1 MENAINH
8 DEINQINSKILDNI
22 KKKELEEKNEKTQ
35 FCYSIDWLTFNIK
48 LKDINNPFIR
58 DEGIYAEEREQGT
71 NIFKRIK
78 DFYNTRD
85 ELIFTI
91 VFQPHS
97 KIIKQD
103 FGQLQIANKWL
114 YVGNLSKLVY
124 KIFFQSNFELVNIS
138 RIDLCTDFFNFVD
151 SYKPVEFIND
161 VAIGIVRKINPSSI
175 NFWGKTNGFIND
187 VNNEN
192 DEEVYKHGVKFHAM
206 NIGDR
211 ESTFNFKLYNK
222 TKELEEK
229 HEKGYIKTKWFKKL
243 QGYEELIK
251 MKEKP
256 TIWRLEVSIKDW
268 NKIKIDGKKVIEVN
282 SEVFAILDYYPYFM
296 QFFISKKF
304 VWKNNFGKF
313 IDFIDKPRKDLS
325 AKYLCT
331 NIPNNEEV
339 NTTNKQ
345 KKQILKSLVSIIEQS
360 VTFEQANEYLL
371 RIEELIQEEDYF
383 TIFKSIGLNY
393 NTIQSYIAYKFNDEL
408 KTN

>member
-1 MENAINH
+1 MENVINH
-8 DEINQINSKILDNI
+8 EEINQINSKILDNI
-22 KKKELEEKNEKTQ
+22 KKRELEEKNEKTQ
-35 FCYSIDWLTFNIK
+35 FVYSIDWLTFNIK

-58 DEGIYAEEREQGT
+58 DEAIYAEEREQGT
-71 NIFKRIK
+71 NIFKRVK

-151 SYKPVEFIND
+151 SYRPLSFIQD
-161 VAIGIVRKINPSSI
+161 VAKGNVIKVNPSSI
-175 NFWGKTNGFIND
+175 NFWGKTGDYTID
-187 VNNEN
+187 
-192 DEEVYKHGVKFHAM
+192 YHAM

-229 HEKGYIKTKWFKKL
+229 HEKGYIKTKWYKKMI
-243 QGYEELIK
+243 GYEELIK

-282 SEVFAILDYYPYFM
+282 SEVFAILDYHPYFM

-304 VWKNNFGKF
+304 VWKNDFGKF
-313 IDFIDKPRKDLS
+313 INFIDNPRKDLS
-325 AKYLCT
+325 SKYLCT

-371 RIEELIQEEDYF
+371 RVEELIQEEDYF

-393 NTIQSYIAYKFNDEL
+393 NTLQSYIAYKFNDEL

>member
-1 MENAINH
+1 MENIINH
-8 DEINQINSKILDNI
+8 EEINQVNSKILDNI
-22 KKKELEEKNEKTQ
+22 NKKELEEKKEKTQ
-35 FCYSIDWLTFNIK
+35 FVYSIDWLTFNIK
-48 LKDINNPFIR
+48 LRDINNPFIS

-71 NIFKRIK
+71 NIFKRVR
-78 DFYNTRD
+78 DYYNTRD
-85 ELIFTI
+85 ELVFTI

-97 KIIKQD
+97 KIIKND

-124 KIFFQSNFELVNIS
+124 KIFFQANFELVNIS

-151 SYKPVEFIND
+151 TYKPLSFIQD
-161 VAIGIVRKINPSSI
+161 VAKGNVIKVNPSSV
-175 NFWGKTNGFIND
+175 NFWGKTGDYSID
-187 VNNEN
+187 
-192 DEEVYKHGVKFHAM
+192 YHAM

-229 HEKGYIKTKWFKKL
+229 HEKGYIKTKWYKKL
-243 QGYEELIK
+243 KGYEELIK

-268 NKIKIDGKKVIEVN
+268 NKIKIDGKKVIEIN
-282 SEVFAILDYYPYFM
+282 NDIFDILNYHPYFM

-304 VWKNNFGKF
+304 VWKNDFGKF
-313 IDFIDKPRKDLS
+313 IDFIDNPRKDLS
-325 AKYLCT
+325 SKYLCT
-331 NIPNNEEV
+331 NIPNNEEI

-360 VTFEQANEYLL
+360 ITFANASEYLE
-371 RIEELIQEEDYF
+371 RIGELIQEEDYY
-383 TIFKSIGLNY
+383 TIFKSLGYNY
-393 NTIQSYIAYKFNDEL
+393 DVISSYIAYKFNDTL

>member
-8 DEINQINSKILDNI
+8 EAINQINSKILDNI

-35 FCYSIDWLTFNIK
+35 FVYSIDWLTFNIK

-71 NIFKRIK
+71 NIFKRVK

-151 SYKPVEFIND
+151 TYKPLSFIQD
-161 VAIGIVRKINPSSI
+161 VAKGNVIKVNPSSV
-175 NFWGKTNGFIND
+175 NFWGKTGDYTID
-187 VNNEN
+187 
-192 DEEVYKHGVKFHAM
+192 YHAM

-229 HEKGYIKTKWFKKL
+229 HEKGYIKTKWYKKL
-243 QGYEELIK
+243 KGYEELIK

-268 NKIKIDGKKVIEVN
+268 NKIKIDGKKVIEIN
-282 SEVFAILDYYPYFM
+282 NDVFDILNFYPYFM

-304 VWKNNFGKF
+304 VWKNDFGKF
-313 IDFIDKPRKDLS
+313 IDFIDNPRKDLS
-325 AKYLCT
+325 SKYLCT
-331 NIPNNEEV
+331 NIPNNEEI

-360 VTFEQANEYLL
+360 ITFENASEYLE
-371 RIEELIQEEDYF
+371 RIGELIQEEDYY
-383 TIFKSIGLNY
+383 TIFKSLGYNY
-393 NTIQSYIAYKFNDEL
+393 DTISSYIAYKFNDTL

>member
-8 DEINQINSKILDNI
+8 EAINQINSKILDNI

-35 FCYSIDWLTFNIK
+35 FVYSIDWLTFNIK

-71 NIFKRIK
+71 NIFKRVK

-97 KIIKQD
+97 KIIKQN

-151 SYKPVEFIND
+151 TYRPLSFIQN
-161 VAIGIVRKINPSSI
+161 VAKGNVIKVNPSSI
-175 NFWGKTNGFIND
+175 NFWGKTGDYTID
-187 VNNEN
+187 
-192 DEEVYKHGVKFHAM
+192 YHAM

-229 HEKGYIKTKWFKKL
+229 HEKGYIKTKWYKKL
-243 QGYEELIK
+243 KGYEELIK

-268 NKIKIDGKKVIEVN
+268 NKIKIDGKKVIEIN
-282 SEVFAILDYYPYFM
+282 NDVFDLLNNYPYFM

-304 VWKNNFGKF
+304 VFKNDYGKF
-313 IDFIDKPRKDLS
+313 IDFIDNPRKDLS

-331 NIPNNEEV
+331 NIPNNEEI

-360 VTFEQANEYLL
+360 ITFENASEYLE
-371 RIEELIQEEDYF
+371 RIGELIQEAEYY
-383 TIFKSIGLNY
+383 TIFKSLGYNY
-393 NTIQSYIAYKFNDEL
+393 DIISSYIAYKFNDAI

>member
-1 MENAINH
+1 MKNAINH
-8 DEINQINSKILDNI
+8 EAINQINSKILDNI

-35 FCYSIDWLTFNIK
+35 FVYSIDWLTFNIK

-71 NIFKRIK
+71 NIFKRVK

-151 SYKPVEFIND
+151 TYKPLSFIQD
-161 VAIGIVRKINPSSI
+161 VAKGNVIKVNPSSV
-175 NFWGKTNGFIND
+175 NFWGKTGDYTID
-187 VNNEN
+187 
-192 DEEVYKHGVKFHAM
+192 YHAM

-229 HEKGYIKTKWFKKL
+229 HEKGYIKTKWHKKL
-243 QGYEELIK
+243 KGYEELIK

-268 NKIKIDGKKVIEVN
+268 NKIKIDGKKVIEIN
-282 SEVFAILDYYPYFM
+282 NDVFDLLNNYPYFM

-304 VWKNNFGKF
+304 VFKNDYGKF
-313 IDFIDKPRKDLS
+313 IDFIDNPRKDLS

-331 NIPNNEEV
+331 NIPNNEEI

-360 VTFEQANEYLL
+360 ITFENASEYLE
-371 RIEELIQEEDYF
+371 RIGELIQEEDYY
-383 TIFKSIGLNY
+383 TIFKSLGYNY
-393 NTIQSYIAYKFNDEL
+393 DIISSYIAYKFNDAL

>member
-1 MENAINH
+1 MENVINH
-8 DEINQINSKILDNI
+8 EVINQVNSKILDNI
-22 KKKELEEKNEKTQ
+22 NKKELEEKNEKTQ
-35 FCYSIDWLTFNIK
+35 FVYSIDWLCFNIK

-58 DEGIYAEEREQGT
+58 DEGIYAEERERGT
-71 NIFKRIK
+71 NIFKRVK
-78 DFYNTRD
+78 DYYNTRD
-85 ELIFTI
+85 ELVFTI

-151 SYKPVEFIND
+151 SYKPLAFIQD
-161 VAIGIVRKINPSSI
+161 VAKGNILKVNPSTI
-175 NFWGKTNGFIND
+175 NFWGKTGDYTID
-187 VNNEN
+187 
-192 DEEVYKHGVKFHAM
+192 YHAM

-222 TKELEEK
+222 TKEMEEK
-229 HEKGYIKTKWFKKL
+229 HEKGYIKTKWYKKL
-243 QGYEELIK
+243 KGYEELIK

-268 NKIKIDGKKVIEVN
+268 NKIKIDGKKVIEIN
-282 SEVFAILDYYPYFM
+282 NDVFDLLNYHPYFM

-304 VWKNNFGKF
+304 VWKNEFGKF
-313 IDFIDKPRKDLS
+313 LDFIDNPRKDLS
-325 AKYLCT
+325 SKYLCT
-331 NIPNNEEV
+331 NIPNNEEI

-360 VTFEQANEYLL
+360 ITFENASEYLE
-371 RIEELIQEEDYF
+371 RIGELIQEEDYY
-383 TIFKSIGLNY
+383 TIFKSLGYNY
-393 NTIQSYIAYKFNDEL
+393 DIISSYIAYKFNDTL

>member
-8 DEINQINSKILDNI
+8 EAINQINSKILDNI
-22 KKKELEEKNEKTQ
+22 KKKEQEEKNEKTQ

-71 NIFKRIK
+71 NIFKRVK

-151 SYKPVEFIND
+151 SYKPLSFIQD
-161 VAIGIVRKINPSSI
+161 VASGYVSKVNPSSI
-175 NFWGKTNGFIND
+175 NFWGKTGKLA
-187 VNNEN
+187 NEIEE
-192 DEEVYKHGVKFHAM
+192 DEERGIIYHAM

-222 TKELEEK
+222 TKELKEK
-229 HEKGYIKTKWFKKL
+229 HEKGYIKTKWYKKL

-251 MKEKP
+251 MNEKP

-268 NKIKIDGKKVIEVN
+268 NKIKIDGKKVIEIN
-282 SEVFAILDYYPYFM
+282 NDIFDILNYHPYFM

-304 VWKNNFGKF
+304 VWKNDFGKF
-313 IDFIDKPRKDLS
+313 IDFIDNPRKDLS
-325 AKYLCT
+325 SKYLCT
-331 NIPNNEEV
+331 NIPNNEEI

-360 VTFEQANEYLL
+360 ITYENASEYLE
-371 RIEELIQEEDYF
+371 RIGELIQEEDYY
-383 TIFKSIGLNY
+383 TIFNSLGYNY
-393 NTIQSYIAYKFNDEL
+393 DTISSYIAYKFNDTL

>member
-1 MENAINH
+1 MENVINH
-8 DEINQINSKILDNI
+8 EEINQVNSKILDNI
-22 KKKELEEKNEKTQ
+22 NKKEQEEKNEKTQ
-35 FCYSIDWLTFNIK
+35 FVYSIDWLTFNIK

-71 NIFKRIK
+71 NIFKRVK

-138 RIDLCTDFFNFVD
+138 RIDLCTDFFNFANNL
-151 SYKPVEFIND
+151 SPLTFIQN
-161 VAIGIVRKINPSSI
+161 VAKGYSTKLNPSSI
-175 NFWGKTNGFIND
+175 NFWGKTGDYLI
-187 VNNEN
+187 E
-192 DEEVYKHGVKFHAM
+192 YHAM

-229 HEKGYIKTKWFKKL
+229 HEKGYIKTKWYKKL
-243 QGYEELIK
+243 KGYEELIK

-268 NKIKIDGKKVIEVN
+268 NKIKIDGKKVIEIN
-282 SEVFAILDYYPYFM
+282 NDVFDLLNYHPYFM

-304 VWKNNFGKF
+304 IWKNDFGKF
-313 IDFIDKPRKDLS
+313 IDFIDNPRKDLS
-325 AKYLCT
+325 SKYLCT
-331 NIPNNEEV
+331 NIPNNEEI

-360 VTFEQANEYLL
+360 ITFENASEYLE
-371 RIEELIQEEDYF
+371 RIGELIQEEDYY
-383 TIFKSIGLNY
+383 TIFKSLGYNY
-393 NTIQSYIAYKFNDEL
+393 DIISSYIAYKFNDEL

>member
-8 DEINQINSKILDNI
+8 EAINQINSKILDNI

-35 FCYSIDWLTFNIK
+35 FVYSIDWLTFNIK

-71 NIFKRIK
+71 NIFKRVK

-151 SYKPVEFIND
+151 TYKPLAFIQD
-161 VAIGIVRKINPSSI
+161 VAKGNVIKVNPSSI
-175 NFWGKTNGFIND
+175 NFWGKTGDYTID
-187 VNNEN
+187 
-192 DEEVYKHGVKFHAM
+192 YHAM

-229 HEKGYIKTKWFKKL
+229 HEKGYIKTKWYKKL
-243 QGYEELIK
+243 KGYEELIK

-268 NKIKIDGKKVIEVN
+268 NKIKIDGKKVIEIN
-282 SEVFAILDYYPYFM
+282 NDIFDLLNNYPYFM

-304 VWKNNFGKF
+304 VFKNDYGKF
-313 IDFIDKPRKDLS
+313 IDFIDNPRKDLS

-331 NIPNNEEV
+331 NIPNNEEI

-360 VTFEQANEYLL
+360 ITFENASEYLE
-371 RIEELIQEEDYF
+371 RIGELIQEEDYY
-383 TIFKSIGLNY
+383 TIFKSLGYNY
-393 NTIQSYIAYKFNDEL
+393 DIISSYIAYKFNDAI

>member
-8 DEINQINSKILDNI
+8 EAINQVNSKILDNI

-71 NIFKRIK
+71 NIFKRVK

-114 YVGNLSKLVY
+114 YVGNLSKFVY

-151 SYKPVEFIND
+151 SYKPLSFIQD
-161 VAIGIVRKINPSSI
+161 VAKGYVVKLNPSSI
-175 NFWGKTNGFIND
+175 NFWGKTGDYTID
-187 VNNEN
+187 
-192 DEEVYKHGVKFHAM
+192 YHAM

-268 NKIKIDGKKVIEVN
+268 NKIKIDGKKVIEIN
-282 SEVFAILDYYPYFM
+282 NDIFDILNYHPYFM

-304 VWKNNFGKF
+304 VWRNDFGKF
-313 IDFIDKPRKDLS
+313 INFIDNPRKDLS
-325 AKYLCT
+325 SKYLCT
-331 NIPNNEEV
+331 NIPNNEEI

-360 VTFEQANEYLL
+360 ITFENASEYLEK
-371 RIEELIQEEDYF
+371 IGELIQEEDYY
-383 TIFKSIGLNY
+383 TIFKSLGYNY
-393 NTIQSYIAYKFNDEL
+393 DTISSYIAYKFNDTL
-408 KTN
+408 KTK

>member
-8 DEINQINSKILDNI
+8 EAINQINSKILDNI

-58 DEGIYAEEREQGT
+58 DEKIYAEEREQGT
-71 NIFKRIK
+71 NIFKRVK

-151 SYKPVEFIND
+151 NYKPLSFIQD
-161 VAIGIVRKINPSSI
+161 VAKGNVVKVNPSSI
-175 NFWGKTNGFIND
+175 NFWGKTGDYSID
-187 VNNEN
+187 
-192 DEEVYKHGVKFHAM
+192 YHAM

-229 HEKGYIKTKWFKKL
+229 HEKGYIKTKWYKKL
-243 QGYEELIK
+243 KGYEELIK
-251 MKEKP
+251 MKEEP

-268 NKIKIDGKKVIEVN
+268 NKIKIDGKKVIEIN
-282 SEVFAILDYYPYFM
+282 NDIFDLLNNYPYFM

-304 VWKNNFGKF
+304 VFKNDFGKF
-313 IDFIDKPRKDLS
+313 IDFIDNPRKDLS
-325 AKYLCT
+325 SKYLCT
-331 NIPNNEEV
+331 NIPNYEEI

-360 VTFEQANEYLL
+360 ITFANASEYLE
-371 RIEELIQEEDYF
+371 RIGELIQEEDYY
-383 TIFKSIGLNY
+383 TIFKSSGYNY
-393 NTIQSYIAYKFNDEL
+393 DTISSYIAYKFNDEL

>member
-8 DEINQINSKILDNI
+8 EAINQINSKILDNI

-35 FCYSIDWLTFNIK
+35 FVYSIDWLTFNIK

-71 NIFKRIK
+71 NIFKRVK

-151 SYKPVEFIND
+151 TYKPLSFIQD
-161 VAIGIVRKINPSSI
+161 VAKGNVIKVNPSSI
-175 NFWGKTNGFIND
+175 NFWGKTGDYTID
-187 VNNEN
+187 
-192 DEEVYKHGVKFHAM
+192 YHAM

-222 TKELEEK
+222 TKELDEK
-229 HEKGYIKTKWFKKL
+229 HEKGYIKTKWYKKL
-243 QGYEELIK
+243 KGYEELIK

-268 NKIKIDGKKVIEVN
+268 NKIKIDGKKVIEIN
-282 SEVFAILDYYPYFM
+282 NDIFDLLNNYPYFM

-304 VWKNNFGKF
+304 VWRNRFYF
-313 IDFIDKPRKDLS
+313 IDFIDNPRKDLS

-331 NIPNNEEV
+331 NIPNNEEI

-360 VTFEQANEYLL
+360 ITFENASEYLE
-371 RIEELIQEEDYF
+371 RIGELIQEEDYY
-383 TIFKSIGLNY
+383 TIFKSLGYSYDI
-393 NTIQSYIAYKFNDEL
+393 ISSYIAYKFNDTL

>member
-1 MENAINH
+1 MDEIINHEAIN
-8 DEINQINSKILDNI
+8 QVNSTILDNI
-22 KKKELEEKNEKTQ
+22 KKRELEEKNEKTQ
-35 FCYSIDWLTFNIK
+35 FVYSIDWLTFNIK
-48 LKDINNPFIR
+48 LKDINNPFIQ
-58 DEGIYAEEREQGT
+58 DKGIYSIEREQGT

-97 KIIKQD
+97 KIIKAD

-151 SYKPVEFIND
+151 TYKPLAFIQD
-161 VAIGIVRKINPSSI
+161 VARGNVLKVNPSKV
-175 NFWGKTNGFIND
+175 NFWGKTGDYTID
-187 VNNEN
+187 
-192 DEEVYKHGVKFHAM
+192 YHAM

-229 HEKGYIKTKWFKKL
+229 HEKGYIKTKWYKKL

-251 MKEKP
+251 MKETP

-268 NKIKIDGKKVIEVN
+268 NKIKIDGKKVIEIN
-282 SEVFAILDYYPYFM
+282 NDIFDILNYHPYFM

-304 VWKNNFGKF
+304 VWKNDYGKF
-313 IDFIDKPRKDLS
+313 IDFIDNPRKDLS
-325 AKYLCT
+325 SKYLCT
-331 NIPNNEEV
+331 NIPNNEEI
-339 NTTNKQ
+339 NTTKKQ

-360 VTFEQANEYLL
+360 ITFETANEYLEK
-371 RIEELIQEEDYF
+371 IGELIQEEDYYA
-383 TIFKSIGLNY
+383 IFKEIGYNY
-393 NTIQSYIAYKFNDEL
+393 DTISSYIAYKFNETL
-408 KTN
+408 KTNF

>member
-1 MENAINH
+1 MKNVINHEAIN
-8 DEINQINSKILDNI
+8 EINSKILDNI
-22 KKKELEEKNEKTQ
+22 KKRELEEKNEKTK

-71 NIFKRIK
+71 NIFKRVK

-151 SYKPVEFIND
+151 TYKPLSFIQD
-161 VAIGIVRKINPSSI
+161 VAKGNVIKVNPSSV
-175 NFWGKTNGFIND
+175 NFWGKTGDYTID
-187 VNNEN
+187 
-192 DEEVYKHGVKFHAM
+192 YHAM

-229 HEKGYIKTKWFKKL
+229 HEKGYIKTKWYKKT
-243 QGYEELIK
+243 K
-251 MKEKP
+251 
-256 TIWRLEVSIKDW
+256 
-268 NKIKIDGKKVIEVN
+268 
-282 SEVFAILDYYPYFM
+282 
-296 QFFISKKF
+296 
-304 VWKNNFGKF
+304 
-313 IDFIDKPRKDLS
+313 
-325 AKYLCT
+325 
-331 NIPNNEEV
+331 
-339 NTTNKQ
+339 
-345 KKQILKSLVSIIEQS
+345 
-360 VTFEQANEYLL
+360 
-371 RIEELIQEEDYF
+371 RI
-383 TIFKSIGLNY
+383 
-393 NTIQSYIAYKFNDEL
+393 
-408 KTN
+408 

>member
-8 DEINQINSKILDNI
+8 EAINQINSKILDNI

-35 FCYSIDWLTFNIK
+35 FVYSIDWLTFNIK

-71 NIFKRIK
+71 NIFKRVK

-97 KIIKQD
+97 KIIKAD

-138 RIDLCTDFFNFVD
+138 RIDLCTDFFNFID
-151 SYKPVEFIND
+151 TYKPLSFIQD
-161 VAIGIVRKINPSSI
+161 VAKGNVIKVNPSSV
-175 NFWGKTNGFIND
+175 NFWGKTGDYTID
-187 VNNEN
+187 
-192 DEEVYKHGVKFHAM
+192 FHAM

-229 HEKGYIKTKWFKKL
+229 HEKGYIKTKWYKKL
-243 QGYEELIK
+243 KGYEELIK

-268 NKIKIDGKKVIEVN
+268 NKIKIDGKKVIEIN
-282 SEVFAILDYYPYFM
+282 NDVFDLLNNYPYFM

-304 VWKNNFGKF
+304 VFKNDYGKF
-313 IDFIDKPRKDLS
+313 IDFIDNPRKDLS

-331 NIPNNEEV
+331 NIPNNEEI

-371 RIEELIQEEDYF
+371 RVEELIQEEDYF

-393 NTIQSYIAYKFNDEL
+393 NTLQSYIAYKFNDEL

>member
-1 MENAINH
+1 MENVINHEAIN
-8 DEINQINSKILDNI
+8 QVNSKILDNI
-22 KKKELEEKNEKTQ
+22 KKRELEEKNEKTQ
-35 FCYSIDWLTFNIK
+35 FVYSIDWLTFNIK

-71 NIFKRIK
+71 NIFKRVK

-151 SYKPVEFIND
+151 TYKPLSFIQD
-161 VAIGIVRKINPSSI
+161 VAKGNVIKINPSSV
-175 NFWGKTNGFIND
+175 NFWGKTGDYTID
-187 VNNEN
+187 
-192 DEEVYKHGVKFHAM
+192 YHAM

-229 HEKGYIKTKWFKKL
+229 HEKGYIKTKWLKKL
-243 QGYEELIK
+243 KGYEELIK

-268 NKIKIDGKKVIEVN
+268 NKIKIDGKKVIEIN
-282 SEVFAILDYYPYFM
+282 NDVFNLLNNYPYFM

-304 VWKNNFGKF
+304 VFKNDYGKF
-313 IDFIDKPRKDLS
+313 IDFIDNPRKDLS
-325 AKYLCT
+325 SKYLCT
-331 NIPNNEEV
+331 NIPNNEEI

-360 VTFEQANEYLL
+360 ITFENASEYLEK
-371 RIEELIQEEDYF
+371 IGELIQEEDYY
-383 TIFKSIGLNY
+383 TIFRSLGYNY
-393 NTIQSYIAYKFNDEL
+393 DIISSYIAYKFNDTL

>member
-8 DEINQINSKILDNI
+8 EAINQINSKILDNI

-35 FCYSIDWLTFNIK
+35 FVYSIDWLTFNIK
-48 LKDINNPFIR
+48 LNDINNPFIR

-71 NIFKRIK
+71 NIFKRVK

-114 YVGNLSKLVY
+114 YVGNISKLVY

-151 SYKPVEFIND
+151 TYKPLSFIQD
-161 VAIGIVRKINPSSI
+161 VAKGNVIKVNPSSV
-175 NFWGKTNGFIND
+175 NFWGKTGDYTID
-187 VNNEN
+187 
-192 DEEVYKHGVKFHAM
+192 YHAM

-229 HEKGYIKTKWFKKL
+229 HEKGYIKTKWYKKL
-243 QGYEELIK
+243 KGYEELIK

-268 NKIKIDGKKVIEVN
+268 NKIKIDGKKVIEIN
-282 SEVFAILDYYPYFM
+282 NDVFDLLNNYPYFM

-304 VWKNNFGKF
+304 VFKNDYGKF
-313 IDFIDKPRKDLS
+313 IDFIDNPRKDLS

-331 NIPNNEEV
+331 NIPNNEEI

-360 VTFEQANEYLL
+360 ITFENASEYLE
-371 RIEELIQEEDYF
+371 RIGELIQEEDYY
-383 TIFKSIGLNY
+383 TIFKSLGYNY
-393 NTIQSYIAYKFNDEL
+393 DIISSYIAYKFNDTL

>member
-8 DEINQINSKILDNI
+8 EAINQINSKILDNI

-35 FCYSIDWLTFNIK
+35 FVYSIDWLTFNIK

-71 NIFKRIK
+71 NIFKRVK

-97 KIIKQD
+97 KIIKAD

-151 SYKPVEFIND
+151 TYKPLSFIQD
-161 VAIGIVRKINPSSI
+161 VAKGNVIKVNPSSI
-175 NFWGKTNGFIND
+175 NFWGKTGDYTID
-187 VNNEN
+187 
-192 DEEVYKHGVKFHAM
+192 YHAM

-229 HEKGYIKTKWFKKL
+229 HEKGYIKTKWYKKL
-243 QGYEELIK
+243 KGYEELIK

-268 NKIKIDGKKVIEVN
+268 NKIKIDGKKVIEIN
-282 SEVFAILDYYPYFM
+282 NDVFDLLNNYPYFM

-304 VWKNNFGKF
+304 VFKNDYGKF
-313 IDFIDKPRKDLS
+313 MNFIDNPRKDLS

-331 NIPNNEEV
+331 NIPNNEEI

-360 VTFEQANEYLL
+360 ITFENASEYLE
-371 RIEELIQEEDYF
+371 RIGELIQEEDYY
-383 TIFKSIGLNY
+383 TIFKSLGYNY
-393 NTIQSYIAYKFNDEL
+393 DIISSYIAYKFNDAL

>member
-1 MENAINH
+1 MDEIINH
-8 DEINQINSKILDNI
+8 EAINQINSKILDNI
-22 KKKELEEKNEKTQ
+22 KKRELEEKNEKTQ
-35 FCYSIDWLTFNIK
+35 FVYSIDWLTFNIK
-48 LKDINNPFIR
+48 LKDINNPYIQ
-58 DEGIYAEEREQGT
+58 DNGIYYEEREQGT
-71 NIFKRIK
+71 NIFKRVR
-78 DFYNTRD
+78 DYYNSRD

-97 KIIKQD
+97 KIIKND

-114 YVGNLSKLVY
+114 YVGNLSRLVY

-151 SYKPVEFIND
+151 TYKPLSFIQD
-161 VAIGIVRKINPSSI
+161 VAKGNVIKVNPSSV
-175 NFWGKTNGFIND
+175 NFWGKTGDYSID
-187 VNNEN
+187 
-192 DEEVYKHGVKFHAM
+192 YHAM

-229 HEKGYIKTKWFKKL
+229 HDKGYIKTKWIKKL
-243 QGYEELIK
+243 NGYQELVK
-251 MKEKP
+251 MGEKP

-268 NKIKIDGKKVIEVN
+268 NKIKIDGKKVIEIN
-282 SEVFAILDYYPYFM
+282 NDVFDILNYHPYFM

-304 VWKNNFGKF
+304 VWKNDYGKF
-313 IDFIDKPRKDLS
+313 IDFIDNPRKDLS
-325 AKYLCT
+325 SKYLCT
-331 NIPNNEEV
+331 NIPNNEEI

-360 VTFEQANEYLL
+360 ITFENASEYLE
-371 RIEELIQEEDYF
+371 RIRELIQEEDYYM
-383 TIFKSIGLNY
+383 IFKELGYNY
-393 NTIQSYIAYKFNDEL
+393 DTISSYIAYKFNESL

>member
-8 DEINQINSKILDNI
+8 EAINQINSKILDNI

-35 FCYSIDWLTFNIK
+35 FVYSIDWLTFNIK

-71 NIFKRIK
+71 NIFKRVK

-151 SYKPVEFIND
+151 TYKPLSFIQD
-161 VAIGIVRKINPSSI
+161 VAKGNVIKVNPSSV
-175 NFWGKTNGFIND
+175 NFWGKTGDYTID
-187 VNNEN
+187 
-192 DEEVYKHGVKFHAM
+192 YHAM

-229 HEKGYIKTKWFKKL
+229 HEKGYIKTKWYKKL
-243 QGYEELIK
+243 KGYEELIK

-268 NKIKIDGKKVIEVN
+268 NKIKIDGKKVIEIN
-282 SEVFAILDYYPYFM
+282 NDVFDLLNNYPYFM

-304 VWKNNFGKF
+304 VFKNDYEKF
-313 IDFIDKPRKDLS
+313 IDFIDNPRKDLS

-331 NIPNNEEV
+331 NIPNNEEI

-360 VTFEQANEYLL
+360 ITFENASEYLE
-371 RIEELIQEEDYF
+371 RIGELIQEEDYY
-383 TIFKSIGLNY
+383 TIFKSLGYNY
-393 NTIQSYIAYKFNDEL
+393 DIISSYIAYKFNDAI

>member
-8 DEINQINSKILDNI
+8 EAINQINSKILDNI

-71 NIFKRIK
+71 NIFKRVK

-138 RIDLCTDFFNFVD
+138 RIDLCTDFFNFYD
-151 SYKPVEFIND
+151 NLNPLTFIQD
-161 VAIGIVRKINPSSI
+161 VAKGYYTKLNPSTI
-175 NFWGKTNGFIND
+175 NFWGKTGDYSID
-187 VNNEN
+187 
-192 DEEVYKHGVKFHAM
+192 YHAM
-206 NIGDR
+206 NVGDR

-229 HEKGYIKTKWFKKL
+229 HEKGYIKTKWYKKL

-251 MKEKP
+251 MKETP

-282 SEVFAILDYYPYFM
+282 SEIFAILDYHPYFM

-304 VWKNNFGKF
+304 VWKNDFGKF
-313 IDFIDKPRKDLS
+313 IDFIDNPRKDLS
-325 AKYLCT
+325 SKYLCT
-331 NIPNNEEV
+331 NIPNNEEI

-371 RIEELIQEEDYF
+371 RVEDLIQEEDYF

>member
-8 DEINQINSKILDNI
+8 EAINQINSKILDNI

-35 FCYSIDWLTFNIK
+35 FVYSIDWLTFNIK

-71 NIFKRIK
+71 NIFKRVK

-151 SYKPVEFIND
+151 TYKPLSFIQD
-161 VAIGIVRKINPSSI
+161 VAKGNVIKVNPSSV
-175 NFWGKTNGFIND
+175 NFWGKTGDYTID
-187 VNNEN
+187 
-192 DEEVYKHGVKFHAM
+192 YHAM

-229 HEKGYIKTKWFKKL
+229 HEKGYIKTKWYKKL
-243 QGYEELIK
+243 KGYEELIK

-268 NKIKIDGKKVIEVN
+268 NKIKIDGKKVIEIN
-282 SEVFAILDYYPYFM
+282 NDVFDLLNNYPYFM

-304 VWKNNFGKF
+304 VFKNDYGKF
-313 IDFIDKPRKDLS
+313 IDFIDNPRKDLS

-331 NIPNNEEV
+331 NIPNNEEI
-339 NTTNKQ
+339 NSTNKQ

-360 VTFEQANEYLL
+360 ITFENASEYLE
-371 RIEELIQEEDYF
+371 RIGELIQEEDYY
-383 TIFKSIGLNY
+383 TIFKSLGYNY
-393 NTIQSYIAYKFNDEL
+393 DIISSYIAYKFNDDI

>member
-1 MENAINH
+1 MENVINH
-8 DEINQINSKILDNI
+8 EAINQINSKILDNI

-35 FCYSIDWLTFNIK
+35 FVYSIDWLTFNIK

-71 NIFKRIK
+71 NIFKRVK

-151 SYKPVEFIND
+151 TYKPLSFIQD
-161 VAIGIVRKINPSSI
+161 VARGNVLKVNPSKV
-175 NFWGKTNGFIND
+175 NFWGKTGDYTID
-187 VNNEN
+187 
-192 DEEVYKHGVKFHAM
+192 YHAM

-229 HEKGYIKTKWFKKL
+229 HEKGYIKTKWYKKL
-243 QGYEELIK
+243 KGYEELIK
-251 MKEKP
+251 MKETP

-268 NKIKIDGKKVIEVN
+268 NKIKIDGKKVIEIN
-282 SEVFAILDYYPYFM
+282 NDVFDILNYYPYFM

-304 VWKNNFGKF
+304 VWKNDYGKF
-313 IDFIDKPRKDLS
+313 IDFIDNPRKDLS
-325 AKYLCT
+325 SKYLCT
-331 NIPNNEEV
+331 NIHNNEEI

-360 VTFEQANEYLL
+360 ITFENASEYLE
-371 RIEELIQEEDYF
+371 RIGELIQEEDYY
-383 TIFKSIGLNY
+383 TIFKSLGYNY
-393 NTIQSYIAYKFNDEL
+393 DIISSYIAYKFNDTL

>member
-1 MENAINH
+1 MKEIVNH
-8 DEINQINSKILDNI
+8 EAINQINSKILDNI

-35 FCYSIDWLTFNIK
+35 FVYSIDWLTFNIK
-48 LKDINNPFIR
+48 LKDVNNPFIR

-71 NIFKRIK
+71 NIFKRVK

-138 RIDLCTDFFNFVD
+138 RIDLCADFFNFVD
-151 SYKPVEFIND
+151 TYKPLSFIQD
-161 VAIGIVRKINPSSI
+161 VAKGNVIKVNPSSV
-175 NFWGKTNGFIND
+175 NFWGKTGDYTID
-187 VNNEN
+187 
-192 DEEVYKHGVKFHAM
+192 YHAM

-229 HEKGYIKTKWFKKL
+229 HEKGYIKTKWYKKMI
-243 QGYEELIK
+243 GYEELIK

-282 SEVFAILDYYPYFM
+282 SEVFAILDYHPYFM

-304 VWKNNFGKF
+304 VWKNDFGKF
-313 IDFIDKPRKDLS
+313 INFIDNPRKDLS
-325 AKYLCT
+325 SKYLCT

-345 KKQILKSLVSIIEQS
+345 KKQILKSLISIIEQS
-360 VTFEQANEYLL
+360 VTFEKANEYLL
-371 RIEELIQEEDYF
+371 RVEELIQEEDYF

-393 NTIQSYIAYKFNDEL
+393 NTLQSYIAYKFNDEL

>member
-8 DEINQINSKILDNI
+8 EAINQINSKILDNI
-22 KKKELEEKNEKTQ
+22 KKKELEEKNEKTK
-35 FCYSIDWLTFNIK
+35 FVYSIDWLTFNIK

-71 NIFKRIK
+71 NIFKRVK

-151 SYKPVEFIND
+151 TYKPLAFIQD
-161 VAIGIVRKINPSSI
+161 VAKGNVIKVNPSSV
-175 NFWGKTNGFIND
+175 NFWGKTGDYTID
-187 VNNEN
+187 
-192 DEEVYKHGVKFHAM
+192 YHAM

-229 HEKGYIKTKWFKKL
+229 HEKGYIKTKWYKKL
-243 QGYEELIK
+243 KGYEELIK

-268 NKIKIDGKKVIEVN
+268 NKIKIDGKKVIEIN
-282 SEVFAILDYYPYFM
+282 NDIFDLLNNYPYFM

-304 VWKNNFGKF
+304 VFKNDYGKF
-313 IDFIDKPRKDLS
+313 IDFIDNPRKDLS

-331 NIPNNEEV
+331 NIPNNEEI

-360 VTFEQANEYLL
+360 ITFENASEYLE
-371 RIEELIQEEDYF
+371 RIGELIQEEDYY
-383 TIFKSIGLNY
+383 TIFKSLGYNY
-393 NTIQSYIAYKFNDEL
+393 DIISSYIAYKFNDAI

>member
-1 MENAINH
+1 MKNAINH
-8 DEINQINSKILDNI
+8 EAINQINSKILDNI

-35 FCYSIDWLTFNIK
+35 FVYSIDWLTFNIK

-71 NIFKRIK
+71 NIFKRVK

-151 SYKPVEFIND
+151 TYKPLSFIQD
-161 VAIGIVRKINPSSI
+161 VAKGNVIKVNPSSV
-175 NFWGKTNGFIND
+175 NFWGKTGDYTID
-187 VNNEN
+187 
-192 DEEVYKHGVKFHAM
+192 YHAM

-229 HEKGYIKTKWFKKL
+229 HEKGYIKTKWHKKL
-243 QGYEELIK
+243 KGYEELIK

-268 NKIKIDGKKVIEVN
+268 NKIKIDGKKVIEIN
-282 SEVFAILDYYPYFM
+282 NDVFDLLNNYPYFM

-304 VWKNNFGKF
+304 VFKNDYGKF
-313 IDFIDKPRKDLS
+313 IDFIDNPRKDLS

-331 NIPNNEEV
+331 NIPNNEEI

-360 VTFEQANEYLL
+360 ITFENASEYLE
-371 RIEELIQEEDYF
+371 RIGELIQEEDYY
-383 TIFKSIGLNY
+383 TIFKSLGYNY
-393 NTIQSYIAYKFNDEL
+393 DIISSYIAYKFNDTL

>member
-8 DEINQINSKILDNI
+8 EAINQINSKILDNI
-22 KKKELEEKNEKTQ
+22 KKRELEEKNEKTK

-71 NIFKRIK
+71 NIFKRVK

-151 SYKPVEFIND
+151 TYKPLSFIQD
-161 VAIGIVRKINPSSI
+161 VAKGNVIKVNPSSV
-175 NFWGKTNGFIND
+175 NFWGKTGDYTID
-187 VNNEN
+187 
-192 DEEVYKHGVKFHAM
+192 YHAM

-229 HEKGYIKTKWFKKL
+229 HEKGYIKTKWYKKL
-243 QGYEELIK
+243 KGYEELIK

-268 NKIKIDGKKVIEVN
+268 NKIKIDGKKVIEIN
-282 SEVFAILDYYPYFM
+282 NDVFDLLNNYPYFM

-304 VWKNNFGKF
+304 VFKNDYGKF
-313 IDFIDKPRKDLS
+313 IDFIDNPRKDLS

-331 NIPNNEEV
+331 NIPNNEEI

-360 VTFEQANEYLL
+360 ITFENASEYLE
-371 RIEELIQEEDYF
+371 RISELIQEEDYY
-383 TIFKSIGLNY
+383 TIFKSLGYNY
-393 NTIQSYIAYKFNDEL
+393 DIISSYIAYKFNDTL

>member
-8 DEINQINSKILDNI
+8 EAINQVNSKILDNI

-71 NIFKRIK
+71 NIFKRVK

-187 VNNEN
+187 VNNED

-229 HEKGYIKTKWFKKL
+229 HEKGYIKTKWYKKL
-243 QGYEELIK
+243 KGYEEIIK

-268 NKIKIDGKKVIEVN
+268 NKIKIDGKKVIEIN
-282 SEVFAILDYYPYFM
+282 NDIFDILNYHPYFM

-304 VWKNNFGKF
+304 VWKNDYGKF
-313 IDFIDKPRKDLS
+313 INFIDNPRKDLS
-325 AKYLCT
+325 SKYLCT
-331 NIPNNEEV
+331 NIPNNEEI

-345 KKQILKSLVSIIEQS
+345 KKQILKSLVTIIEQS
-360 VTFEQANEYLL
+360 ITFENASEYLE
-371 RIEELIQEEDYF
+371 RIGELIQEEDYY
-383 TIFKSIGLNY
+383 TIFKSLGYNY
-393 NTIQSYIAYKFNDEL
+393 DTISSYIAYKFNDTL

>member
-1 MENAINH
+1 MENVINHEAIN
-8 DEINQINSKILDNI
+8 EINSKILDNI
-22 KKKELEEKNEKTQ
+22 KKRELEDKNEKTK

-71 NIFKRIK
+71 NIFKRVK

-138 RIDLCTDFFNFVD
+138 RIDLCTDFFSFVGP
-151 SYKPVEFIND
+151 YKPLSFIRD
-161 VAIGIVRKINPSSI
+161 VAQGNIIKVNPSSI
-175 NFWGKTNGFIND
+175 NFWGKTGNYEID
-187 VNNEN
+187 
-192 DEEVYKHGVKFHAM
+192 YHAM

-229 HEKGYIKTKWFKKL
+229 HEKGYIKTKWYKKL
-243 QGYEELIK
+243 EGYEELIK
-251 MKEKP
+251 MKETP

-268 NKIKIDGKKVIEVN
+268 NKIKIDGKKVIEIN
-282 SEVFAILDYYPYFM
+282 NDIFDILNYHPYFM

-304 VWKNNFGKF
+304 IFKNDYGKF
-313 IDFIDKPRKDLS
+313 IDFIDNPRKDLS
-325 AKYLCT
+325 SKYLCT
-331 NIPNNEEV
+331 NIPNNEEI

-360 VTFEQANEYLL
+360 ITFENASEYLE
-371 RIEELIQEEDYF
+371 RIGELIQEEDYY
-383 TIFKSIGLNY
+383 TIFKSLGYNY
-393 NTIQSYIAYKFNDEL
+393 DIISSYIAYKFNDTL

>member
-1 MENAINH
+1 MENVINHEAIN
-8 DEINQINSKILDNI
+8 EINSKILDNI
-22 KKKELEEKNEKTQ
+22 KKRELEEKNEKTK

-48 LKDINNPFIR
+48 LKDINNPFIS

-71 NIFKRIK
+71 NIFKRVK

-97 KIIKQD
+97 KIIKAD

-124 KIFFQSNFELVNIS
+124 NIFFQSNFELVNIS

-151 SYKPVEFIND
+151 TYKPLAFIQD
-161 VAIGIVRKINPSSI
+161 VARGNVLKVNPSKV
-175 NFWGKTNGFIND
+175 NFWGKTGDYTID
-187 VNNEN
+187 
-192 DEEVYKHGVKFHAM
+192 YHAM
-206 NIGDR
+206 NVGDR

-229 HEKGYIKTKWFKKL
+229 HEKGYIKTKWYKKL

-251 MKEKP
+251 MKETP

-282 SEVFAILDYYPYFM
+282 SEVFAILDYHPYFM

-304 VWKNNFGKF
+304 VWKNDYGKF
-313 IDFIDKPRKDLS
+313 IDFIDNPRKDLS

-345 KKQILKSLVSIIEQS
+345 KKQVLKSLVSIIEQS

-371 RIEELIQEEDYF
+371 RVEDLIQEEDYY
-383 TIFKSIGLNY
+383 TIFKSIGYDYSTL
-393 NTIQSYIAYKFNDEL
+393 QSYIAYKFNDEL

>member
-1 MENAINH
+1 MENVINH
-8 DEINQINSKILDNI
+8 EEINQVNSKILDNI
-22 KKKELEEKNEKTQ
+22 KKKQLEEKNEKTQ

-48 LKDINNPFIR
+48 LKDLNNPFIR

-71 NIFKRIK
+71 NIFKRVK
-78 DFYNTRD
+78 DYYNTRD
-85 ELIFTI
+85 ELVFTI

-151 SYKPVEFIND
+151 TYKPLSFIQD
-161 VAIGIVRKINPSSI
+161 VAKGNVIKVNPSTI
-175 NFWGKTNGFIND
+175 NFWGKTGDYTID
-187 VNNEN
+187 
-192 DEEVYKHGVKFHAM
+192 YHAM

-211 ESTFNFKLYNK
+211 ESSFNFKLYNK

-229 HEKGYIKTKWFKKL
+229 NEKGYIKTKWYKKL

-268 NKIKIDGKKVIEVN
+268 NKIKIDGKKVIEIN
-282 SEVFAILDYYPYFM
+282 NDVFDLLNYHPYFM

-304 VWKNNFGKF
+304 VQKNDYSKF
-313 IDFIDKPRKDLS
+313 IDFIDNPRKDLS
-325 AKYLCT
+325 SKYLCT
-331 NIPNNEEV
+331 NIPNNEEI

-360 VTFEQANEYLL
+360 ITFENASEYLE
-371 RIEELIQEEDYF
+371 RIGELIQEEDYY
-383 TIFKSIGLNY
+383 TIFKSLGYNY
-393 NTIQSYIAYKFNDEL
+393 DIISSYIAYKFNDTL

>member
-1 MENAINH
+1 MEKAINH
-8 DEINQINSKILDNI
+8 EVIDQINSKILDNI
-22 KKKELEEKNEKTQ
+22 KKRELEEKNEKTQ

-58 DEGIYAEEREQGT
+58 DEGIYAEERECGT

-97 KIIKQD
+97 KIIKAD

-114 YVGNLSKLVY
+114 YVGNLPKLVY

-138 RIDLCTDFFNFVD
+138 RIDLCTDFFKFANN
-151 SYKPVEFIND
+151 YKPLDFIQD
-161 VAIGIVRKINPSSI
+161 VAKGNVLKVNPSKI
-175 NFWGKTNGFIND
+175 NFWGKTGDYTID
-187 VNNEN
+187 
-192 DEEVYKHGVKFHAM
+192 YHAM

-229 HEKGYIKTKWFKKL
+229 HEKGYIKTKWHKKL

-251 MKEKP
+251 MNEKP
-256 TIWRLEVSIKDW
+256 IIWRLEVSIKDW
-268 NKIKIDGKKVIEVN
+268 NKIKIDGKKVIEIN
-282 SEVFAILDYYPYFM
+282 NDVFDILNYHPYFM

-304 VWKNNFGKF
+304 VWKNDIGKF
-313 IDFIDKPRKDLS
+313 IDFIDNPRKDLS

-345 KKQILKSLVSIIEQS
+345 KKQVLKSLISIIEQS
-360 VTFEQANEYLL
+360 ITFEQANEYLL
-371 RIEELIQEEDYF
+371 RVEDLIQEEDYY
-383 TIFKSIGLNY
+383 TILKTIGLNY
-393 NTIQSYIAYKFNDEL
+393 NTLQSYVAYKFNDTI

>member
-8 DEINQINSKILDNI
+8 EAINQINSKILDNI

-35 FCYSIDWLTFNIK
+35 FVYSIDWLTFNIK
-48 LKDINNPFIR
+48 LKDINKPFIR

-71 NIFKRIK
+71 NIFKRVK

-151 SYKPVEFIND
+151 TYKPLAFIQD
-161 VAIGIVRKINPSSI
+161 VAKGNVIKVNPSSI
-175 NFWGKTNGFIND
+175 NFWGKTGDYTI
-187 VNNEN
+187 E
-192 DEEVYKHGVKFHAM
+192 YHAM

-229 HEKGYIKTKWFKKL
+229 HEKGYIKTKWYKKL
-243 QGYEELIK
+243 KGYEELIK

-268 NKIKIDGKKVIEVN
+268 NKIKIDGKKVIEIN
-282 SEVFAILDYYPYFM
+282 NDIFDLLNNYPYFM

-304 VWKNNFGKF
+304 VFKNDYGKF
-313 IDFIDKPRKDLS
+313 IDFIDNPRKDLS

-331 NIPNNEEV
+331 NIPNNEEI

-360 VTFEQANEYLL
+360 ITFENASEYLE
-371 RIEELIQEEDYF
+371 RIGELIQEEDYY
-383 TIFKSIGLNY
+383 TIFKSLGYNY
-393 NTIQSYIAYKFNDEL
+393 DIISSYIAYKFNDTL

>member
-8 DEINQINSKILDNI
+8 EAINQINSKILDNI

-35 FCYSIDWLTFNIK
+35 FVYSIDWLTFNIK

-71 NIFKRIK
+71 NIFKRVK

-151 SYKPVEFIND
+151 SYKPLSFIQD
-161 VAIGIVRKINPSSI
+161 VAKGYLSKLNPSSI
-175 NFWGKTNGFIND
+175 NFWGKTGKLA
-187 VNNEN
+187 NEI
-192 DEEVYKHGVKFHAM
+192 EEEEERGIIYHAM
-206 NIGDR
+206 NVGDR

-222 TKELEEK
+222 TKELKEK
-229 HEKGYIKTKWFKKL
+229 HEKGYIKTKWLKKL

-251 MKEKP
+251 MNEKP

-268 NKIKIDGKKVIEVN
+268 NKIKIDGKKVIEIN
-282 SEVFAILDYYPYFM
+282 KDVFDILNNYPYFL

-304 VWKNNFGKF
+304 VWKNDYGKF
-313 IDFIDKPRKDLS
+313 INFIDNPRKDLS
-325 AKYLCT
+325 SKYLCT
-331 NIPNNEEV
+331 NIPNNEEI

-360 VTFEQANEYLL
+360 ITYENASEYLE
-371 RIEELIQEEDYF
+371 RIGELIQEEDYY
-383 TIFKSIGLNY
+383 TIFKSLGYNY
-393 NTIQSYIAYKFNDEL
+393 DTISSYIAYKFNDEL

>member
-8 DEINQINSKILDNI
+8 EAINQINSKILDNI

-35 FCYSIDWLTFNIK
+35 FVYSIDWLTFNIK

-71 NIFKRIK
+71 NIFKRVR
-78 DFYNTRD
+78 DYYNTRD
-85 ELIFTI
+85 ELVFTI

-151 SYKPVEFIND
+151 SYKPLSFIQD
-161 VAIGIVRKINPSSI
+161 VAKGYLSKLNPSSI
-175 NFWGKTNGFIND
+175 NFWGKTGKLA
-187 VNNEN
+187 NEIEE
-192 DEEVYKHGVKFHAM
+192 DEERGIIYHAM

-222 TKELEEK
+222 TKELKEK
-229 HEKGYIKTKWFKKL
+229 HEKGYIKTKWYKKL

-251 MKEKP
+251 MGEKP

-282 SEVFAILDYYPYFM
+282 SEIFAILDYHPYFM

-304 VWKNNFGKF
+304 VWKNDYGKF
-313 IDFIDKPRKDLS
+313 IDFIDNPRKDLS
-325 AKYLCT
+325 SKYLCT
-331 NIPNNEEV
+331 NIPNNEEI

-371 RIEELIQEEDYF
+371 RVEDLIQEEDYY
-383 TIFKSIGLNY
+383 TIFKSIGLDY
-393 NTIQSYIAYKFNDEL
+393 NTLQSYIAYKFNDEL

>member
-1 MENAINH
+1 MENVINH
-8 DEINQINSKILDNI
+8 EAINQINSKILDNI

-35 FCYSIDWLTFNIK
+35 FVYSIDWLTFNIK

-71 NIFKRIK
+71 NIFKRVK

-151 SYKPVEFIND
+151 TYKPLSFIQD
-161 VAIGIVRKINPSSI
+161 VAKGNVIKVNPSSI
-175 NFWGKTNGFIND
+175 NFWGKTGDYTID
-187 VNNEN
+187 
-192 DEEVYKHGVKFHAM
+192 YHAM

-229 HEKGYIKTKWFKKL
+229 HEKGYIKTKWYKKL
-243 QGYEELIK
+243 KGYEELIK

-268 NKIKIDGKKVIEVN
+268 NKIKIDGKKVIEIN
-282 SEVFAILDYYPYFM
+282 NDVFDLLNNYPYFM

-304 VWKNNFGKF
+304 VFKNDYGKF
-313 IDFIDKPRKDLS
+313 IDFIDNPRKNLS
-325 AKYLCT
+325 SKYLCT
-331 NIPNNEEV
+331 NIPNNEEI

-360 VTFEQANEYLL
+360 ITFENASEYLE
-371 RIEELIQEEDYF
+371 RIGELIQEEDYY
-383 TIFKSIGLNY
+383 TIFKSLGYNY
-393 NTIQSYIAYKFNDEL
+393 DIISSYIAYKFNDAL

>member
-8 DEINQINSKILDNI
+8 EAINQINSKILDNI
-22 KKKELEEKNEKTQ
+22 KKKELEEKNEKTK
-35 FCYSIDWLTFNIK
+35 FVYSIDWLTFNIK

-71 NIFKRIK
+71 NIFKRVK

-151 SYKPVEFIND
+151 TYKPLAFIQD
-161 VAIGIVRKINPSSI
+161 VAKGNVVKVNPSSI
-175 NFWGKTNGFIND
+175 NFWGKTGDYTID
-187 VNNEN
+187 
-192 DEEVYKHGVKFHAM
+192 YHAM

-229 HEKGYIKTKWFKKL
+229 HEKGYIKTKWYKKMI
-243 QGYEELIK
+243 GYEELIK

-282 SEVFAILDYYPYFM
+282 SEVFAILDYHPYFM

-304 VWKNNFGKF
+304 VWKNDFGKF
-313 IDFIDKPRKDLS
+313 INFIDNPKKELS
-325 AKYLCT
+325 SKYLCT

-345 KKQILKSLVSIIEQS
+345 KKQILKSLISIIEQS
-360 VTFEQANEYLL
+360 VTFEQANEYLI
-371 RIEELIQEEDYF
+371 RVEELIQEEDYF

-393 NTIQSYIAYKFNDEL
+393 NTLQSYIAYKFNDEL